1 MKATGFG
8 IGMMKLE
15 VWVFSCLMHK
25 MVAAYDMSNKFLL
38 FLRLFCWYPSHVFM
52 FVAFNGAACG
62 MSAYTRLLSFS
73 CAQKQTT

>member
-38 FLRLFCWYPSHVFM
+38 FLWYPSHVFV

-73 CAQKQTT
+73 YAQKQTT